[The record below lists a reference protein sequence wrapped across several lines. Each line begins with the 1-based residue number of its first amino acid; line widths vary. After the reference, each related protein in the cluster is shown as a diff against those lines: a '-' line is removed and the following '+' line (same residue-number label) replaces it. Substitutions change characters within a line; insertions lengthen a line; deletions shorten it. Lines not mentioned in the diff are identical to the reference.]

1 MPPEPSCS
9 IVYRPEV
16 VDEDL
21 ADIPGNV
28 QARIL
33 TAIERRLGTEPFR
46 YGQRLRRSLRGL
58 WKLRVGDYRV
68 CYQIE
73 GNTVTV
79 WAVRHRREVYG
90 VAESRRR

>member
-1 MPPEPSCS
+1 VASDPSYF

-21 ADIPGNV
+21 PGIPANV
-28 QARIL
+28 RSKIL
-33 TAIERRLGTEPFR
+33 AAIERRLGADPTR

-58 WKLRVGDYRV
+58 WKLRVRDYRV

-73 GNTVTV
+73 GNTVIV
-79 WAVRHRREVYG
+79 WAVRHRREVYA